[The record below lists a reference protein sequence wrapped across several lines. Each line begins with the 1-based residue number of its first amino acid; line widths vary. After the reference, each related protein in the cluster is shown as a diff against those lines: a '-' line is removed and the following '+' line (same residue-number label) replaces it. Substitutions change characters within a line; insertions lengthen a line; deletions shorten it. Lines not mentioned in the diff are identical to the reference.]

1 MCGHMH
7 VECEGRHDCMLREKV
22 VVLVLVAG
30 TRAWRWVARQP
41 GRSIQNLLHRRCLLF
56 PWQRGCRDGPF
67 CHKGCPGTFC
77 TLTLAA
83 CLPRSRPQKRN
94 LGPAAQALEAPAEW
108 EDGLLVD
115 PDVQQETDKM
125 RGRARRYVG
134 AGFDSSAGALSE
146 AEGELVGG
154 AAAARGAGGAAPA
167 AVPAAGEGRR
177 VIHLEAR
184 CVGPPTAPAPLAP
197 AVAGSPPAGQHPS
210 KEGLQGTASGA
221 AQRQYAVE
229 MYGMRKVFRRRGSL
243 LRSRP
248 FVAVRGNWLGIYE
261 GGFRGWQATGIAA
274 VPAAGHS
281 AAGLGLP
288 LLRLPKS
295 WAGCACVPACTLRH

>member
-1 MCGHMH
+1 MH
-7 VECEGRHDCMLREKV
+7 AARKGSGVGVGGGYKGLEVGGQAARALNTKSAAQALPAV
-22 VVLVLVAG
+22 SLAAG
-30 TRAWRWVARQP
+30 LP
-41 GRSIQNLLHRRCLLF
+41 GRALLPH
-56 PWQRGCRDGPF
+56 G
-67 CHKGCPGTFC
+67 
-77 TLTLAA
+77 
-83 CLPRSRPQKRN
+83 LPRHVLHTHSGRLPAASRPQKRN

-154 AAAARGAGGAAPA
+154 AAAARDAGGAAPA

-177 VIHLEAR
+177 VIHLEAS

-229 MYGMRKVFRRRGSL
+229 MYGMRKVYRRRGSL

-288 LLRLPKS
+288 LLRMPKS